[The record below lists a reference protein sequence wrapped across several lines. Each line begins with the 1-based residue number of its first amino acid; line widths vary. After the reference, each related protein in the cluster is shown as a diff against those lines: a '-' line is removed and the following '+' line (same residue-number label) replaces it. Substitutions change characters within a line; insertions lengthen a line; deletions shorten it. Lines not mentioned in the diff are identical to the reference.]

1 MTNMTPRNAPE
12 SESARPALPALSSE
26 AEIDASVG
34 KSRRDAVAI
43 LAKHAAYTAPAV
55 MAILS
60 LTTNRA
66 KAGYF

>member
-1 MTNMTPRNAPE
+1 MAE
-12 SESARPALPALSSE
+12 PALPALP
-26 AEIDASVG
+26 AEDETSG
-34 KSRRDAVAI
+34 SGGTSRRDAVAI